1 MMNAVNML
9 VKDTPDPA
17 ASAKGRKDSASAS
30 DKGGF
35 SRELKDVNGRRNQS
49 ESVHQK
55 ADDQAEA
62 DTMQTAQAD
71 AVADEETSSATTA
84 VEAAARKLAAR
95 TLRLT
100 RETATPSATANGAE
114 QANAETLA
122 DGAHAADVKL
132 ADAKTARRAGLDVAL
147 ASKKTVNTEAGD
159 KAVTDAPVTSMKA
172 AAKEIATKRADLAN
186 ATTTADAD
194 GATTDPTAQA
204 EQGTVAA
211 EPSLGDVL
219 GILAASGAMAPKARD
234 GGEGRDTRDAPR
246 MGATDGAGA
255 ARTASHAF
263 DDDTGFTDGADA
275 VEANPTES
283 PDRTFRLQRGEGR
296 GQSVD
301 LKISTDADG
310 RTETE
315 ARLPG
320 QGKVETVNVLESR
333 RYLGF
338 DTPSNSASLTSALVG
353 DGDWSVAMQPGSRLA
368 NEAQVSS
375 TGQVVNTLKLQMTPQ
390 SLGTVTAM
398 LRLSG
403 EELSV
408 HLTVHNAAAYRELKE
423 DASSMLDALRSQ
435 GFSVDQVTVGMAPSS
450 AQSQAGND
458 GNSQFSQQNAQ
469 QMAGEGQRNG
479 ERGNR
484 QGSERSFSVD
494 DVAMA
499 GGTDDVDTADAAVRT
514 SGGTRPGHVYL

>member
-35 SRELKDVNGRRNQS
+35 SRELKDVNGRRNHADA
-49 ESVHQK
+49 VHQK
-55 ADDQAEA
+55 ADDQDEPDTLQTANA
-62 DTMQTAQAD
+62 DTTADDDTAS
-71 AVADEETSSATTA
+71 TTTA

-100 RETATPSATANGAE
+100 REATTANP
-114 QANAETLA
+114 A
-122 DGAHAADVKL
+122 DQTDSKTPTDGTDVDAKL
-132 ADAKTARRAGLDVAL
+132 AEAKTGKRAAL
-147 ASKKTVNTEAGD
+147 EAVIGAKKTNAAEAGD
-159 KAVTDAPVTSMKA
+159 KVATDEPAKSVNASRKEMAAKLENLTNAKATPDADVAATDA
-172 AAKEIATKRADLAN
+172 
-186 ATTTADAD
+186 
-194 GATTDPTAQA
+194 TAQA
-204 EQGTVAA
+204 EQAQTASD
-211 EPSLGDVL
+211 PSLGDVL
-219 GILAASGAMAPKARD
+219 GILAATGSLSPKARD
-234 GGEGRDTRDAPR
+234 AADWRDTRDASKV
-246 MGATDGAGA
+246 GSVDGAGA
-255 ARTASHAF
+255 AKAVSHGGGNQP
-263 DDDTGFTDGADA
+263 DDDADA
-275 VEANPTES
+275 VETNPTETT
-283 PDRTFRLQRGEGR
+283 DRTFRLQRGEGR

-301 LKISTDADG
+301 LKISTDAEG

-320 QGKVETVNVLESR
+320 QGKAETVNVLESR

-338 DTPSNSASLTSALVG
+338 DTPSNSASLTSALAG
-353 DGDWSVAMQPGSRLA
+353 DGDWAVAMQPGSRLA

-375 TGQVVNTLKLQMTPQ
+375 TGQVVNTLKLQMTPE

-408 HLTVHNAAAYRELKE
+408 HLTVHNAAAYRELKD
-423 DASSMLDALRSQ
+423 DASAMLDALRSQ
-435 GFSVDQVTVGMAPSS
+435 GFSVDQVTVGMASSS
-450 AQSQAGND
+450 AQSQAGSD
-458 GNSQFSQQNAQ
+458 GNAQYSQQSAQ

-484 QGSERSFSVD
+484 QGSERGFLVD
-494 DVAMA
+494 DRAVT
-499 GGTDDVDTADAAVRT
+499 GGSDDVETADAAVRT
-514 SGGTRPGHVYL
+514 SGGARPGHVYL